1 MKKNLLTCVLLLSVL
16 FGAAQ
21 QLPVFSL
28 YDLHPTM
35 HNPAT
40 AGVKGY
46 ASIGGAFRSQWSS
59 VSGAPQTTIVFG
71 DTYLPKVHLGLG
83 GYLYNDVTGPTRRT
97 GLQMAYSYII
107 RMQNEASF
115 SLGIEGRL
123 QQYSLDHSKIQQA
136 LSSNDPVLAGKE
148 SQFRG
153 DAGFGVAYTH
163 PRFQIGASV
172 SQLIQSKLRFTD
184 ANGAPVEAR
193 NYRHFFAHGYYD
205 WKVDEVTDIYPNFL
219 AVYLPNAPFEFQGGV
234 RVEHNHLFWYGLSL
248 RARQSWMGSVG
259 VRIKKKFNV
268 GYSIDLYRNPV
279 SVFINGSSAHEIML
293 RYDFL
298 KK

>member
-1 MKKNLLTCVLLLSVL
+1 MKKNLLTLVLSLSVL

-40 AGVKGY
+40 AGVRGY
-46 ASIGGAFRSQWSS
+46 GSIGGAFRTQWSS
-59 VSGAPQTTIVFG
+59 ISGAPQTTLIFG
-71 DTYLPKVHLGLG
+71 NTYIPKANLGIG
-83 GYLYNDVTGPTRRT
+83 GYVYNDVTGPTRRT

-107 RMQNEASF
+107 KMQNESKLSF
-115 SLGIEGRL
+115 GIEGRL
-123 QQYSLDHSKIQQA
+123 QQYSLDHAKISNA
-136 LSSNDPVLAGKE
+136 LSSTDPVLAGKE

-153 DAGFGVAYTH
+153 DAGFGVAFTH

-184 ANGAPVEAR
+184 ANAAPIEAR

-205 WKVDEVTDIYPNFL
+205 WQVDEVTNIYPNFL
-219 AVYLPNAPFEFQGGV
+219 AVYLPNAPVEFQGGV
-234 RVEHNHLFWYGLSL
+234 RVEHNHLFWYGIAL
-248 RARQSWMGSVG
+248 RVNQSWMGSVG
-259 VRIKKKFNV
+259 VKVKKKFNI
-268 GYSIDLYRNPV
+268 GYSIDLYRKPV
-279 SVFINGSSAHEIML
+279 SVFDGGGSAHEIML

-298 KK
+298 RK